1 MMSAAQIFCV
11 EDGEDVDLISKQ
23 PAHNG
28 SNRVGAGGTNTRSST
43 ARNSHTFHTRAPAAP
58 LSTIASPKMIALTHQ
73 LPVIRIPV
81 NSVRLH
87 KSDSF
92 TEPATVSGGFI
103 KVSVSSTGDF
113 AIVAGT
119 ERVQQVFD
127 LSTGL
132 VVSKH
137 HSIAAAH
144 TYTYTYARDISPT
157 LIRSPPLYLTL
168 LHQH

>member
-11 EDGEDVDLISKQ
+11 GDGVDVDLISKQ

-81 NSVRLH
+81 NSVRLY
-87 KSDSF
+87 KSDPL
-92 TEPATVSGGFI
+92 TEPSTDSGGFI
-103 KVSVSSTGDF
+103 KVSVSPTGGF
-113 AIVAGT
+113 AVVAGT
-119 ERVQQVFD
+119 DRILRVFD
-127 LSTGL
+127 WSTGL
-132 VVSKH
+132 VVLE
-137 HSIAAAH
+137 A
-144 TYTYTYARDISPT
+144 
-157 LIRSPPLYLTL
+157 LIRSQFQTPLLKNISR
-168 LHQH
+168 